1 LVAFER
7 YKHNKRGGE
16 VDMGLKWVD
25 SLDIAIEL
33 NDKFPD
39 VDPMHV
45 NFVDLRNWVLE
56 LDEFDDDPEHSGER
70 ILEAIQ
76 MAWIEE
82 KE

>member
-1 LVAFER
+1 M
-7 YKHNKRGGE
+7 
-16 VDMGLKWVD
+16 DMGLKWVD

-33 NDKFPD
+33 DDKFPD

-45 NFVDLRNWVLE
+45 NFVDLRNWVME

>member
-1 LVAFER
+1 
-7 YKHNKRGGE
+7 
-16 VDMGLKWVD
+16 MGLKWVD

-33 NDKFPD
+33 DDKFPD
-39 VDPMHV
+39 VDPTHV

-56 LDEFDDDPEHSGER
+56 LDEFNDDPQHSGER

>member
-1 LVAFER
+1 
-7 YKHNKRGGE
+7 
-16 VDMGLKWVD
+16 MGLKWVD

-33 NDKFPD
+33 DDKFPD

-56 LDEFDDDPEHSGER
+56 LEEFDDDPEHSGER

>member
-1 LVAFER
+1 
-7 YKHNKRGGE
+7 
-16 VDMGLKWVD
+16 MGLKWVD

-56 LDEFDDDPEHSGER
+56 LEEFDDEPEHSGER